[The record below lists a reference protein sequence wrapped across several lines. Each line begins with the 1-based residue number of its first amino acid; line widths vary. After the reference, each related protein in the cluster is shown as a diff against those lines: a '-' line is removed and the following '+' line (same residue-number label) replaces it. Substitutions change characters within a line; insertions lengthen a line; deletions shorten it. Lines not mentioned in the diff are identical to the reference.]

1 MLLPTKNIKLFVWG
15 FRGVRQG
22 LQVIGVGTEGY
33 SARNLC
39 LAMCCSMCICGNFFF
54 FFFLEL
60 RESPGDAT
68 IIPWRGGSKVTGNST
83 SLITAFFL
91 KAQHSSLTLPAP
103 LPSWLGHAVTLF
115 SRTKVLSH
123 CAIWP
128 LGSQEGLEE
137 NWLLQPSGALA
148 GLGNHLSLCPWDYG
162 WILSLAVFLGRMGE
176 CPKFCRTTWYFCRA
190 DTKSQ
195 TLGIV
200 FFFPVLRAPVGDVA
214 ISQYNPNLSVDLC
227 NIYCFG
233 LQKNAKLH
241 WEEILFLQ
249 VFSGISE
256 GSSEGLE
263 YRKPKTISRRMELE
277 HLVNLAT
284 LLPLP
289 LVEKTSSPLPVPFPG
304 FLNYSVLIQRC
315 YLPNTFPTH
324 SCQFCLF
331 NVPDPQLPSQPLFP
345 VFIALK
351 VTLGPQTQEL
361 IFWPVG

>member
-1 MLLPTKNIKLFVWG
+1 MAGSSALQYSLAEWENAPSSAGLLGIFV
-15 FRGVRQG
+15 G
-22 LQVIGVGTEGY
+22 LTLK
-33 SARNLC
+33 AKPWAL
-39 LAMCCSMCICGNFFF
+39 
-54 FFFLEL
+54 FFLP
-60 RESPGDAT
+60 RAQ
-68 IIPWRGGSKVTGNST
+68 ST
-83 SLITAFFL
+83 
-91 KAQHSSLTLPAP
+91 
-103 LPSWLGHAVTLF
+103 
-115 SRTKVLSH
+115 
-123 CAIWP
+123 C
-128 LGSQEGLEE
+128 
-137 NWLLQPSGALA
+137 
-148 GLGNHLSLCPWDYG
+148 
-162 WILSLAVFLGRMGE
+162 GR
-176 CPKFCRTTWYFCRA
+176 CCR
-190 DTKSQ
+190 
-195 TLGIV
+195 
-200 FFFPVLRAPVGDVA
+200 
-214 ISQYNPNLSVDLC
+214 LSVQSKFVCRLVQ
-227 NIYCFG
+227 YLLFWVAE
-233 LQKNAKLH
+233 NAKLH

-361 IFWPVG
+361 IFWPVGWNKAVNHCRLCCCILLANRPLPFYKQPHSLMLNLFSLLFDVHFKINKTPRAGLLSRPVSPIK